1 MTDSNNMQPG
11 FAQAYPQLA
20 WWVKNQGWIEMG
32 YDERNESFIRVLD
45 PGGMPW
51 EGDYRY
57 STIDEAFAHAEAA
70 VARFRREVLG
80 KAGPLRCFRWLY

>member
-1 MTDSNNMQPG
+1 MVDSDNVPQG

-20 WWVKNQGWIEMG
+20 WWMRQQGWIEMG

-45 PGGMPW
+45 SGGMPW

-57 STIDEAFAHAEAA
+57 ATIDEALAHAEAA
-70 VARFRREVLG
+70 VARFRREMLG
-80 KAGPLRCFRWLY
+80 GVEP

>member
-1 MTDSNNMQPG
+1 MADSSNVQRG

-20 WWVKNQGWIEMG
+20 WWVEHEGWIEMG

-57 STIDEAFAHAEAA
+57 ATIDEALARAEAA
-70 VARFRREVLG
+70 VERFKREMLG
-80 KAGPLRCFRWLY
+80 GVEP